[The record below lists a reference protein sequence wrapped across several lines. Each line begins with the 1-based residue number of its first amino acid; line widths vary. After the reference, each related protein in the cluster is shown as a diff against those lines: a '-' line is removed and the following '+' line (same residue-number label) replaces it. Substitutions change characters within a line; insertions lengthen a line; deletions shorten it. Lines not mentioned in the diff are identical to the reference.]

1 MGEIRGQH
9 RRFQT
14 PPGRYREGGRNLR
27 LHQPARC
34 GELQGPKIFA
44 SATRVS
50 FSEQSSAERPAGLV
64 LRDNTAVDIT
74 IERGGTI
81 NTVI

>member
-1 MGEIRGQH
+1 MASIAAFRPLPVATVRGAGTFAYINP
-9 RRFQT
+9 RGVGNFR
-14 PPGRYREGGRNLR
+14 
-27 LHQPARC
+27 
-34 GELQGPKIFA
+34 GPKIFA
-44 SATRVS
+44 SATGVS
-50 FSEQSSAERPAGLV
+50 FSEQSSAERPAGLI